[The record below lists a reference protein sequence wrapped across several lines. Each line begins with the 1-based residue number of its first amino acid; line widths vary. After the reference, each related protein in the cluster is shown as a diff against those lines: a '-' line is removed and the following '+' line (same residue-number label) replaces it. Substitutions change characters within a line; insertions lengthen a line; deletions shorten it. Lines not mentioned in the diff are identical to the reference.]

1 MRQAAWPKAFLLLLR
16 LNVGIIVNGG
26 RRRKDIRNHR
36 MHGRWQ
42 EEERSVARRK
52 GLTFYQKKK
61 KLNPTLIKDIFEMI
75 VGGMIAV
82 FLAFVIVFS
91 VGMRT
96 SVVGDSMEPVLYNGQ
111 EILMN
116 RILYRLTSPKRGDVI
131 VFLPNG
137 NENSH
142 YYVKRV
148 VGLPGETVQIL
159 EGSVYIDGVR
169 LEEEG
174 FDRMIEAGIAQN
186 ELQLATDEF
195 FVLGDNR
202 NSSED
207 SRSGNIGAVRRDTII
222 GKAWFHMASEREGMG
237 LIE

>member
-1 MRQAAWPKAFLLLLR
+1 M
-16 LNVGIIVNGG
+16 
-26 RRRKDIRNHR
+26 
-36 MHGRWQ
+36 
-42 EEERSVARRK
+42 ARRK

-61 KLNPTLIKDIFEMI
+61 KLNSKVIKDVLEVLIGSVAAI
-75 VGGMIAV
+75 
-82 FLAFVIVFS
+82 FLAVVIIYS

-96 SVVGDSMEPVLYNGQ
+96 SVIGDSMEPALWNGQ
-111 EILMN
+111 EILIN
-116 RILYRLTSPKRGDVI
+116 RIGYKLSTPKRGDVV

-148 VGLPGETVQIL
+148 IGLPGEKVLI
-159 EGSVYIDGVR
+159 ENGNVYINGQLLD
-169 LEEEG
+169 E
-174 FDRMIEAGIAQN
+174 DDTYDKISDAGIAQT
-186 ELQLATDEF
+186 ELELGNDEY

-207 SRSGNIGAVRRDTII
+207 SRSGNIGPVNKDTII
-222 GKAWFHMASEREGMG
+222 GKAWFHMASGEDGIG

>member
-1 MRQAAWPKAFLLLLR
+1 M
-16 LNVGIIVNGG
+16 
-26 RRRKDIRNHR
+26 
-36 MHGRWQ
+36 
-42 EEERSVARRK
+42 ARRK

-61 KLNPTLIKDIFEMI
+61 RIDPRIIKDVFEMI
-75 VGGMIAV
+75 VGGIIAV
-82 FLAFVIVFS
+82 FLAFVIVYS

-116 RILYRLTSPKRGDVI
+116 QVIYRLSSPHRGDVI

-137 NENSH
+137 NRNSH

-148 VGLPGETVQIL
+148 VALPGETIHIQD
-159 EGSVYIDGVR
+159 GSVYVNGVL
-169 LEEEG
+169 LEEDET
-174 FDRMIEAGIAQN
+174 FDQMIDSGIAGN
-186 ELQLATDEF
+186 ELTLGADEF

-207 SRSGNIGAVRRDTII
+207 SRSGNIGAVKKKDII
-222 GKAWFHMASEREGMG
+222 GKAWFRIGEDWETTG
-237 LIE
+237 LIR

>member
-1 MRQAAWPKAFLLLLR
+1 M
-16 LNVGIIVNGG
+16 
-26 RRRKDIRNHR
+26 
-36 MHGRWQ
+36 
-42 EEERSVARRK
+42 VARRK

-61 KLNPTLIKDIFEMI
+61 KLNPTVIKDIFEVI

-96 SVVGDSMEPVLYNGQ
+96 SVIGDSMEPVLSNGQ

-116 RILYRLTSPKRGDVI
+116 RVIYRLSSPKRGDVV

-137 NENSH
+137 NQNSH

-148 VGLPGETVQIL
+148 VGLPGETIQIR
-159 EGSVYIDGVR
+159 EGNVYINGVL
-169 LEEEG
+169 LEEDEE
-174 FDRMIEAGIAQN
+174 FSKMIDAGIAQN
-186 ELQLATDEF
+186 ELELATDEF

-207 SRSGNIGAVRRDTII
+207 SRSGNIGAVKKDTII
-222 GKAWFHMASEREGMG
+222 GKAWFHMASEQESMG
-237 LIE
+237 LIK

>member
-1 MRQAAWPKAFLLLLR
+1 MSAIHSYEYKVQR
-16 LNVGIIVNGG
+16 GT
-26 RRRKDIRNHR
+26 
-36 MHGRWQ
+36 
-42 EEERSVARRK
+42 SVARRK

-61 KLNPTLIKDIFEMI
+61 KLNPALIKDIFEMI

-91 VGMRT
+91 IGMRT
-96 SVVGDSMEPVLYNGQ
+96 SVVGDSMEPILSNGQ

-116 RILYRLTSPKRGDVI
+116 RVIYRLSSPKRGDVI

-148 VGLPGETVQIL
+148 VGLPGETIQIQ
-159 EGSVYIDGVR
+159 EGNVYVNGIL
-169 LEEEG
+169 LEEDES
-174 FDRMIEAGIAQN
+174 FDKMIEAGIAQS
-186 ELQLATDEF
+186 ELVLATDEF

-207 SRSGNIGAVRRDTII
+207 SRSGNIGAVKRETII
-222 GKAWFHMASEREGMG
+222 GKAWFHMASDEDSLG
-237 LIE
+237 LIK

>member
-1 MRQAAWPKAFLLLLR
+1 M
-16 LNVGIIVNGG
+16 
-26 RRRKDIRNHR
+26 
-36 MHGRWQ
+36 
-42 EEERSVARRK
+42 ARRK
-52 GLTFYQKKK
+52 GLTFYQKEK
-61 KLNPTLIKDIFEMI
+61 KLNPTVIKDIFEMI
-75 VGGMIAV
+75 VGGLIAV

-96 SVVGDSMEPVLYNGQ
+96 SVIGDSMEPILFNGQ

-116 RILYRLTSPKRGDVI
+116 RVVYRLSLPKRGDVV

-137 NENSH
+137 NQNSH

-148 VGLPGETVQIL
+148 VGLPGETIQIKD
-159 EGSVYIDGVR
+159 GNVYINGVL
-169 LEEEG
+169 LEEDDS
-174 FDRMIEAGIAQN
+174 FDKMIEAGIAEN
-186 ELQLATDEF
+186 ELVLASDEF

-207 SRSGNIGAVRRDTII
+207 SRSGNVGAVKRDNII
-222 GKAWFHMASEREGMG
+222 GKAWFHMATEEEPVG